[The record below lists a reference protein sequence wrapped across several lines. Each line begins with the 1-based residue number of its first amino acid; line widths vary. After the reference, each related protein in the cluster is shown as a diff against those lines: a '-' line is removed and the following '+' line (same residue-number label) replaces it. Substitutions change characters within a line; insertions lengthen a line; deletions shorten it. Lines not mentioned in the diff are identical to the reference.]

1 VIEKH
6 GRGMDLRIWFLLL
19 LLVLFYF
26 SALTG
31 CSGDPPSVQDSMSKE
46 VELLQ
51 KGRTWESVELPKG
64 KKAEGCKMGLQEDRV
79 SRESFVANGTGREA
93 WCFVTKSNAKVQE
106 MLGLEWHLWIVIAL
120 RGFGT
125 NLRRKFVLLDLMG
138 FKSR

>member
-6 GRGMDLRIWFLLL
+6 GRGIDLRIWFLLL

-106 MLGLEWHLWIVIAL
+106 MLGL
-120 RGFGT
+120 
-125 NLRRKFVLLDLMG
+125 DCDCP
-138 FKSR
+138 